1 MLRSLT
7 RDSRTK
13 SDFAVNVLF
22 SIINQKCY
30 TYRNVHNPI
39 DLVYEKLTCIYLFI
53 YLFLFYF
60 FIFLFFFAEGGGV
73 CLIALTNLMLISM
86 ADPKS

>member
-7 RDSRTK
+7 RDSGTK
-13 SDFAVNVLF
+13 SDFAVKVLF

-39 DLVYEKLTCIYLFI
+39 DLVYEKLTCIYYLFI
-53 YLFLFYF
+53 YLFF
-60 FIFLFFFAEGGGV
+60 FRGGGGGGGLFD
-73 CLIALTNLMLISM
+73 CTDKLDAYKHGW
-86 ADPKS
+86 P